1 MRSRLTEALQ
11 ATAVVVVVA
20 LVSAS
25 LPHLEGKSL
34 EVQLWFALA
43 GALASAAILLL
54 VRATRS
60 DGRLRGS
67 FYVEPSKYRGLKI
80 GFVGFCV
87 AMLGWLVAVF
97 IAGAIG
103 YWLVVCG
110 VLVGFIGMIVHV
122 VLMFAPSGKRDA

>member
-1 MRSRLTEALQ
+1 MRGRLIEAIQ
-11 ATAVVVVVA
+11 ATAVVVAVA
-20 LVSAS
+20 LVAAS

-34 EVQLWFALA
+34 EVQLWFAVV
-43 GALASAAILLL
+43 GAFASAVILFL

-103 YWLVVCG
+103 YWLVVFG
-110 VLVGFIGMIVHV
+110 VLVGVIGMIIHV
-122 VLMFAPSGKRDA
+122 VLMFAPGGKRDA